1 MLLGTSAGG
10 ARAKALIAWN
20 EDTGEIKSG
29 QINAGDGFEYWLMKF
44 DGVSKNGDHNLEDS
58 VEYTRIEYGYYLM
71 AKAAGVI
78 MNECRLLEDAGY
90 AHFITKRFDRNNNK
104 KIHMQTLGAISHIDY
119 NIPGLCSYEQA
130 AYYMNRLGIPYSDV
144 EQFYRRMVFN
154 VILINQDD
162 HVKNV
167 SFLMDKNGVWR
178 LSPAYDV
185 TFAYDSSNMWLKA
198 HQMLINGKS
207 SDISYDDLIKCGINM
222 GVSKRKCD
230 AIISYIEDVAK
241 RFSDYMDMAG
251 VREKTCQIMN
261 DIIISNNI
269 RKTGD

>member
-1 MLLGTSAGG
+1 
-10 ARAKALIAWN
+10 
-20 EDTGEIKSG
+20 
-29 QINAGDGFEYWLMKF
+29 
-44 DGVSKNGDHNLEDS
+44 
-58 VEYTRIEYGYYLM
+58 M

-78 MNECRLLEDAGY
+78 MNECRLREDDGY

-241 RFSDYMDMAG
+241 RFSDYMEMAG

-261 DIIISNNI
+261 AIIISNNI